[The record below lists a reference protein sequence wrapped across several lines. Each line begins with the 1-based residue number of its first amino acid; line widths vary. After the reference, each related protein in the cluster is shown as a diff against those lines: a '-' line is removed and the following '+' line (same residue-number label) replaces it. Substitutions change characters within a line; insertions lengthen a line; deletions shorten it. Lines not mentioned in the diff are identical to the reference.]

1 LSGGKDGFTQYYF
14 ITARNE
20 IGGRIDSQIATVE
33 DKIIA
38 TITTS
43 E

>member
-1 LSGGKDGFTQYYF
+1 MSGGKYGSTQYYF
-14 ITARNE
+14 ITPRAE
-20 IGGRIDSQIATVE
+20 IADRLDCQIATVE

-38 TITTS
+38 TITTG